1 MSIGKGKLSRGAFS
15 GRVRDL
21 MWIVWWARGV
31 RCFGG
36 RKGAGWGSAG
46 SGALAGDKHGLISD
60 SCRNQNIV
68 CSCILMSWMSQWR
81 SVHALIY
88 SIYFVYSPC
97 LFNNRDCAH

>member
-1 MSIGKGKLSRGAFS
+1 MDC
-15 GRVRDL
+15 V
-21 MWIVWWARGV
+21 ARGV

-36 RKGAGWGSAG
+36 RGGGGWGVCGWGGGERAG

-68 CSCILMSWMSQWR
+68 SSCILMSLMSQWR